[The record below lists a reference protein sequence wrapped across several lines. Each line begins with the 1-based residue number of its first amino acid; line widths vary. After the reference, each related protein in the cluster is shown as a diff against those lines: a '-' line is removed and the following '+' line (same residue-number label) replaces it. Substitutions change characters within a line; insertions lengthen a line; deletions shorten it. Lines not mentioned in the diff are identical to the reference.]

1 MIEDY
6 FLGDCFMGFVISVLS
21 VGVSDMSGWFL
32 MGLFGVLYV
41 GGLINLYIVIG
52 LSLGVLIN
60 WVFVVKCLCIYMSVI
75 VNFIIILDYF
85 EMCFSDDKYIL
96 CLILVF
102 VILIFF
108 IFYILLGLVSGVKF
122 FEVIFGI

>member
-41 GGLINLYIVIG
+41 GGFINLYIVIG

-85 EMCFSDDKYIL
+85 EMRFSDDKYIL
-96 CLILVF
+96 RLILVF

-108 IFYILLGLVSGVKF
+108 IFYIFLGLVSGVKF

>member
-1 MIEDY
+1 MVEDY
-6 FLGDCFMGFVISVLS
+6 FLGDCFMGFIISVLS

-52 LSLGVLIN
+52 LSLGAFIN

-85 EMCFSDDKYIL
+85 EMRFSDDRYIL
-96 CLILVF
+96 RLILVF

-108 IFYILLGLVSGVKF
+108 IFYIFLGLVSGVKF

>member
-41 GGLINLYIVIG
+41 GGFINLYIVIG

-85 EMCFSDDKYIL
+85 EMRFSDDKYIL
-96 CLILVF
+96 RLILVF

-108 IFYILLGLVSGVKF
+108 IFYISLGLVSGVKF

>member
-85 EMCFSDDKYIL
+85 EMRFSDDKYIL
-96 CLILVF
+96 RLILVF